1 MRTLLLEIGVE
12 EIPARFIEPA
22 KEGLSRLLRES
33 LGSSRIPFGDIDTL
47 STPRRLTAFVHDV
60 SERQE
65 KIVTT
70 KFGPPYNR
78 AFDESGNPT
87 KAAAGFARSQ
97 GVAVEEL
104 KKGQKD
110 GTDFVIVEKT
120 EGGEETA
127 AILPGLLK
135 DVISRIPFQK
145 RMRWGSESFE
155 FARPIQWI
163 LVLYGGEPIAM
174 TIADVGSSNVTFG
187 HRFLSKGP
195 ITINDPSEYVDT
207 LRENSVI
214 INETERMG
222 IIEQGIAVI
231 EKEVRGKAIRD
242 VDLIKEILYITEYP
256 YPLKGEFDP
265 AFLNIPKEVLVNV
278 MKSHQ
283 RYIPVLDGNEALMPY
298 FICFANTIPADDMT
312 VVKGNEKVLR
322 ARLADAEFFFEE
334 DKKTKLSDLYERL
347 SSIIFHV
354 KLGTLKDKTDRLTAV
369 GRYLCHVL
377 GYADAAKMEGA
388 VKIAKADLLT
398 HMVGEFPELQ
408 GVMGRIYAKYQG
420 QDDEVA
426 LSIEEHY
433 LPSGGSGALPAT
445 DLGAILAVADKVD
458 SLVSFFSV
466 GINPTGNLDPFAL
479 RRQTLGIIKIV
490 IDRKLHI
497 PLDELIETAYDSGE
511 KITKRLSFE
520 ETKVLVTDFIV
531 TRFKFSMIDEGR
543 NQEFIESVLPLVS
556 ADVYDGYLRLLAL
569 ESQKSVEDFQRLMI
583 GFKRAY
589 NITKQVAD
597 EHDVNTSLFREN
609 EEQTLFDVYEGN
621 KEAFFSTMGLRKYD
635 QAIGILVSFKEGIDR
650 YFDKVFVMDKD
661 EAIKNNRLALL
672 KKIRDMFL
680 TYGDFS
686 KIRIE

>member
-22 KEGLSRLLRES
+22 KEGLSRLLHES
-33 LGSSRIPFGDIDTL
+33 LSSSRIPFGAIETL
-47 STPRRLTAFVHDV
+47 STPRRLTAFVYDV

-65 KIVTT
+65 EMVTV

-87 KAAAGFARSQ
+87 KAATGFARSQ
-97 GVAVEEL
+97 GVEVEEL
-104 KKGQKD
+104 RKGQKD
-110 GTDFVIVEKT
+110 GIDFVVVEKT
-120 EGGEETA
+120 EGGKETA
-127 AILPGLLK
+127 AILPGLLR
-135 DVISRIPFQK
+135 DVIGRIPFQK

-163 LVLYGGEPIAM
+163 LVLYGREPIEM
-174 TIADVGSSNVTFG
+174 GIADVKSSNITFG
-187 HRFLSKGP
+187 HRFLSNGP

-207 LRENSVI
+207 LRANSVI
-214 INETERMG
+214 INETERMA
-222 IIEQGIAVI
+222 IIEQGITTI
-231 EKEVRGKAIRD
+231 EKEVQGKAIRD
-242 VDLIKEILYITEYP
+242 MDLIKEILYITEYP
-256 YPLKGEFDP
+256 YPLKGGFDP
-265 AFLNIPKEVLVNV
+265 AFLKIPKEVLVNV

-283 RYIPVLDGNEALMPY
+283 RYIPVVDGNKALMPY

-334 DKKTKLSDLYERL
+334 DKKTSLSDLYERL
-347 SSIIFHV
+347 STIVFHV
-354 KLGTLKDKTDRLTAV
+354 KLGTLKDKTDRLTSIC
-369 GRYLCHVL
+369 RYLCHVL
-377 GYADAAKMEGA
+377 GYADMVKMEKA
-388 VKIAKADLLT
+388 VRVAKSDLLT

-408 GVMGRIYAKYQG
+408 GVMGRIYAKDQG
-420 QDDEVA
+420 EDDEVA

-433 LPSGGSGALPAT
+433 LPSGGNGALPVT
-445 DLGAILAVADKVD
+445 GLGAIIAVADKID
-458 SLVSFFSV
+458 SLASFFSV
-466 GINPTGNLDPFAL
+466 GISPTGNLDPFAL

-497 PLDELIETAYDSGE
+497 RLDELIKTAYDSGE
-511 KITKRLSFE
+511 KIAKRLSFE
-520 ETKVLVTDFIV
+520 ETKALVTDFIV
-531 TRFKFSMIDEGR
+531 ARFKFSMIDEGR
-543 NQEFIESVLPLVS
+543 NQEFVESVLPLVS
-556 ADVYDGYLRLLAL
+556 TDIYDGYLRLMAL

-597 EHDVNTSLFREN
+597 EHDVDTSFFKEK
-609 EEQTLFDVYEGN
+609 EEQALFDVYEGN
-621 KEAFFSTMGLRKYD
+621 KEAFFSTMDGRRYD
-635 QAIGILVSFKEGIDR
+635 EAIAILVSFKEGIDR

-661 EAIKNNRLALL
+661 EGIKNNRLALL